1 MCVVSTSCRL
11 LSIVVFFKQKTA
23 YEMRSS
29 DWSSDGCS
37 SDLEACCASLA
48 ANQAALAPVFVDM
61 PDLLGRLVNG
71 FLGLEAASRRLGRSE
86 ERSVGQECVSTCRSR
101 WSPSH

>member
-1 MCVVSTSCRL
+1 MLRL
-11 LSIVVFFKQKTA
+11 ATLFPFIFCQARGARVLCPPPTGSG
-23 YEMRSS
+23 RS
-29 DWSSDGCS
+29 
-37 SDLEACCASLA
+37 EACCSSFA

-61 PDLLGRLVNG
+61 PDLLGRPVNG